1 MEKAIFTRLTD
12 DPIVMV
18 DHEPIVKFDQH
29 GRHTLDDPIVKELRA
44 NLIINEE
51 LYISMMALPQDFNEL
66 AVGFMFA
73 EGLITSYDDIVSIES
88 TCTGNIF
95 VETVNPVHRD
105 EDDKRVM
112 VSGCGSG
119 TVSLAFLNELGLPTL
134 VSDQTYAYSEI
145 IAMMKVFNKQSPIF
159 NEAGGCHSAALRFKD
174 GTDIFFEDIGR
185 HNAVDKVVG
194 RAIMEG
200 RTIQDC
206 ALLVSGRISSEI
218 VLKTIKLG
226 IPVLIS
232 QSGPTAMSLA
242 LAKKTQMTLLG
253 FARAFRFNVYSG
265 AERIVDDREPS

>member
-1 MEKAIFTRLTD
+1 MFDETGTLI
-12 DPIVMV
+12 PMV
-18 DHEPIVKFDQH
+18 DYEPIVKYDSKGVTEIQ
-29 GRHTLDDPIVKELRA
+29 DPIVKELRA
-44 NLIINEE
+44 NLMINEE
-51 LYISMMALPQDFNEL
+51 LYLSMMALPQDFDEL

-73 EGLITSYDDIVSIES
+73 EGLIKSYDDIENIES

-95 VETVNPVHRD
+95 VYTKEPIHVN
-105 EDDKRVM
+105 ENDKRVL

-119 TVSLAFLNELGLPTL
+119 SVSMEFLNELNLPEL
-134 VSDQTYAYSEI
+134 IGSQTFTYDEI
-145 IAMMKVFNKQSPIF
+145 IKMMKKFNKQSSIF

-194 RAIMEG
+194 KALMENKP
-200 RTIQDC
+200 IENA

-242 LAKKTQMTLLG
+242 LAKKTNMTLIG
-253 FARAFRFNVYSG
+253 FARAFRFNIYSG
-265 AERIVDDREPS
+265 AFRVTQ

>member
-1 MEKAIFTRLTD
+1 MITEPLNTMIDL
-12 DPIVMV
+12 
-18 DHEPIVKFDQH
+18 EPIVKYDKN
-29 GRHTLDDPIVKELRA
+29 GISNIEDPIVKELRA
-44 NLIINEE
+44 NLMINEE
-51 LYISMMALPQDFNEL
+51 LYLSMMALPQDFDEL

-73 EGLITSYDDIVSIES
+73 EGLIKSIDDIERIES

-95 VETVNPVHRD
+95 VYTKEPIQVN
-105 EDDKRVM
+105 EDDKRVL

-119 TVSLAFLNELGLPTL
+119 SVSMEFLNELNLPQL
-134 VSDQTYAYSEI
+134 VGNQTFSYNEI
-145 IAMMKVFNKQSPIF
+145 INMMKKFNKQSEIF
-159 NEAGGCHSAALRFKD
+159 NKAGGCHSAALRFKD

-194 RAIMEG
+194 KALMEK
-200 RTIQDC
+200 RSIEDC

-242 LAKKTQMTLLG
+242 LAKKTNMTLIG
-253 FARAFRFNVYSG
+253 FARAFRFNIYSG
-265 AERIVDDREPS
+265 AFRVTE